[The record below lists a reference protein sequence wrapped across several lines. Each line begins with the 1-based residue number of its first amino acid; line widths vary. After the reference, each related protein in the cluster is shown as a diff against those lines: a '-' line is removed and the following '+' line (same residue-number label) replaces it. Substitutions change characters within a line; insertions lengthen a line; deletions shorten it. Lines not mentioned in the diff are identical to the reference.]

1 MDADRAADLGVLDQ
15 TPQLP
20 QDLLELQQLF
30 LLSHVVGVLFEV
42 FFEQHDEVH
51 HRDRDSFRID
61 IVILD
66 DAAVLNRDSLTSR

>member
-1 MDADRAADLGVLDQ
+1 
-15 TPQLP
+15 
-20 QDLLELQQLF
+20 
-30 LLSHVVGVLFEV
+30 VLFEV